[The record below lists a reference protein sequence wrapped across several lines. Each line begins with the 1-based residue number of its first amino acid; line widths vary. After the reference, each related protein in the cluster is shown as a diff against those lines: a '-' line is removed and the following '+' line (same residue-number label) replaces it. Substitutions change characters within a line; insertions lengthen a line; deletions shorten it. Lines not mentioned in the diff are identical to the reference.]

1 MFKKLMICFGII
13 SMTAACGLE
22 TYTGGDLPTARR
34 LAAIKEGDSAEKVVR
49 VLGTPAYQVHT
60 SEGAP
65 QLYVYARNQKI
76 SRAFLEPQEIERD
89 VYAYTFDAQGEV
101 VSIRH
106 LTLADARQV
115 SCSDA
120 KTPVQATE
128 LSVWQQLINNFGRYD
143 AGGQDSSVR
152 R

>member
-1 MFKKLMICFGII
+1 M
-13 SMTAACGLE
+13 
-22 TYTGGDLPTARR
+22 
-34 LAAIKEGDSAEKVVR
+34 
-49 VLGTPAYQVHT
+49 
-60 SEGAP
+60 
-65 QLYVYARNQKI
+65 
-76 SRAFLEPQEIERD
+76 
-89 VYAYTFDAQGEV
+89 YAYTFDAQGAV